1 MPAKRLGSTL
11 RSHGTMRENLTD
23 LLPRSEVGIPADKM
37 AAVAVTSGPIA
48 FALSA
53 FSTEV
58 AALTSAPAAEPVN
71 FDVDEWDPQ
80 RGAFWQHAVAGS
92 AAGLAEH
99 SVMFP
104 VDTMKTHMQVNAATR
119 ASLLEMVQAQGVPR
133 MWRGVQTMLTGC
145 IPAHAAYFSIFEAL
159 KPRLTHAAMGL
170 YNPPSAYSPPGSSG
184 VVSGRVDSE
193 SGFLAVGPHDTPPV
207 PTSGNSEM
215 AAALGSGAAVM
226 LATVA
231 HDLIM
236 TPMDVIKQRLQLGH
250 HENQLA
256 SAFRAIMAEQGP
268 RAFFVSLPLT
278 LGMNMPYAAL
288 MGTSNE
294 FLRQRL
300 TPAGEEPGV
309 ATHMAAGAGAGT
321 LAAAL
326 TNPLDVVKTRLQT
339 QHLFLAGGASAGAG
353 TPGVGT
359 VALQPRALLY
369 EGVLP
374 ACAAIFREAGAAGFF
389 RGAHARMLVH
399 APSVALCWATYEAS
413 KRLLERVAS

>member
-23 LLPRSEVGIPADKM
+23 LLPRSEPADKM

-193 SGFLAVGPHDTPPV
+193 SGFLAVGPHDTPPE
-207 PTSGNSEM
+207 PTSDNSEM

-231 HDLIM
+231 PPARKWPLPSV
-236 TPMDVIKQRLQLGH
+236 TAAAPQSAEARGYSAGSGR
-250 HENQLA
+250 A
-256 SAFRAIMAEQGP
+256 SAHP
-268 RAFFVSLPLT
+268 
-278 LGMNMPYAAL
+278 AAHRP
-288 MGTSNE
+288 G
-294 FLRQRL
+294 RPAAPGGRHAAPGGRPAAPGGRHAARL
-300 TPAGEEPGV
+300 
-309 ATHMAAGAGAGT
+309 
-321 LAAAL
+321 
-326 TNPLDVVKTRLQT
+326 K
-339 QHLFLAGGASAGAG
+339 
-353 TPGVGT
+353 
-359 VALQPRALLY
+359 
-369 EGVLP
+369 
-374 ACAAIFREAGAAGFF
+374 
-389 RGAHARMLVH
+389 
-399 APSVALCWATYEAS
+399 APSS
-413 KRLLERVAS
+413 

>member
-23 LLPRSEVGIPADKM
+23 LLPRSEPADKM
-37 AAVAVTSGPIA
+37 AAMAVTSGPIA

-193 SGFLAVGPHDTPPV
+193 SGLLAVGPHDTPPV

-231 HDLIM
+231 
-236 TPMDVIKQRLQLGH
+236 PPARKW
-250 HENQLA
+250 
-256 SAFRAIMAEQGP
+256 P
-268 RAFFVSLPLT
+268 LPSVT
-278 LGMNMPYAAL
+278 
-288 MGTSNE
+288 
-294 FLRQRL
+294 
-300 TPAGEEPGV
+300 
-309 ATHMAAGAGAGT
+309 
-321 LAAAL
+321 AAAPQSARSSG
-326 TNPLDVVKTRLQT
+326 PLCRLRAR
-339 QHLFLAGGASAGAG
+339 LR
-353 TPGVGT
+353 TPGST
-359 VALQPRALLY
+359 PPR
-369 EGVLP
+369 P
-374 ACAAIFREAGAAGFF
+374 
-389 RGAHARMLVH
+389 
-399 APSVALCWATYEAS
+399 PSS
-413 KRLLERVAS
+413 Q

>member
-23 LLPRSEVGIPADKM
+23 LLPRSDPADKM

-170 YNPPSAYSPPGSSG
+170 YSPASLYSPPGSSG
-184 VVSGRVDSE
+184 VITGRVDKE
-193 SGFLAVGPHDTPPV
+193 SGFLAVGPHDNPPESG
-207 PTSGNSEM
+207 PTSDHSEM
-215 AAALGSGAAVM
+215 AAALGAGAAVT

-231 HDLIM
+231 RPAWKWPL
-236 TPMDVIKQRLQLGH
+236 P
-250 HENQLA
+250 
-256 SAFRAIMAEQGP
+256 
-268 RAFFVSLPLT
+268 SL
-278 LGMNMPYAAL
+278 
-288 MGTSNE
+288 S
-294 FLRQRL
+294 
-300 TPAGEEPGV
+300 
-309 ATHMAAGAGAGT
+309 
-321 LAAAL
+321 AAA
-326 TNPLDVVKTRLQT
+326 PHQ
-339 QHLFLAGGASAGAG
+339 
-353 TPGVGT
+353 
-359 VALQPRALLY
+359 
-369 EGVLP
+369 
-374 ACAAIFREAGAAGFF
+374 
-389 RGAHARMLVH
+389 H
-399 APSVALCWATYEAS
+399 APPAP
-413 KRLLERVAS
+413 R

>member
-1 MPAKRLGSTL
+1 MTKAPSRTCQNRHQETSRARSITSSTKRRLRGNISYPRGSASMPAKRLGSTL

-145 IPAHAAYFSIFEAL
+145 IPAHAAYFSIFEAPLTLTLTPNPNPNRNPNRNPNPNPNSNPNPNQAL

-231 HDLIM
+231 PPARKWPL
-236 TPMDVIKQRLQLGH
+236 P
-250 HENQLA
+250 
-256 SAFRAIMAEQGP
+256 SA
-268 RAFFVSLPLT
+268 T
-278 LGMNMPYAAL
+278 
-288 MGTSNE
+288 
-294 FLRQRL
+294 
-300 TPAGEEPGV
+300 
-309 ATHMAAGAGAGT
+309 
-321 LAAAL
+321 AAAPQSARSSGL
-326 TNPLDVVKTRLQT
+326 LCRLRAR
-339 QHLFLAGGASAGAG
+339 LR
-353 TPGVGT
+353 TPGST
-359 VALQPRALLY
+359 PPR
-369 EGVLP
+369 P
-374 ACAAIFREAGAAGFF
+374 PSSP
-389 RGAHARMLVH
+389 RGSPCSPR
-399 APSVALCWATYEAS
+399 
-413 KRLLERVAS
+413 